1 MFTLA
6 LGIVGL
12 LALLV
17 ASRRAKLRPPA
28 VTLLRLPAVTLV
40 NMEPAGIFDDSG
52 EMSLLTLN
60 MDCPYNPLHPEET
73 LVVRIAGHTTQA
85 RVNNRWVEVEGIISW
100 HSVSTTN
107 RECQLLFPA
116 GADSCRLTVQY
127 TCRTRSF
134 NKHPFRGRVEWLA
147 EQLPLRLRRRLSPA
161 FWRWAGW
168 PQYRPSSNWRALS
181 MEMPFP
187 PQTAQP
193 PPAPVRAHNPV
204 TALDAGSALSLQTG
218 RRWAGASEFLC

>member
-1 MFTLA
+1 VFTLA
-6 LGIVGL
+6 LVIVGL

-17 ASRRAKLRPPA
+17 ASRRSELRPPA
-28 VTLLRLPAVTLV
+28 VTLVK
-40 NMEPAGIFDDSG
+40 MEPAGIFDDNG

-60 MDCPYNPLHPEET
+60 MDCPYNPLRPEET
-73 LVVRIAGHTTQA
+73 LVVRIAQHSIRA
-85 RVNNRWVEVEGIISW
+85 RVSNRWVEVEGIISW

-107 RECQLLFPA
+107 LESQLLIPA
-116 GADSCRLTVQY
+116 GADSCRFTVQY

-193 PPAPVRAHNPV
+193 PPAPVRSHTPV
-204 TALDAGSALSLQTG
+204 TALDAGSARSMQTV
-218 RRWAGASEFLC
+218 RRWAEASEFLC